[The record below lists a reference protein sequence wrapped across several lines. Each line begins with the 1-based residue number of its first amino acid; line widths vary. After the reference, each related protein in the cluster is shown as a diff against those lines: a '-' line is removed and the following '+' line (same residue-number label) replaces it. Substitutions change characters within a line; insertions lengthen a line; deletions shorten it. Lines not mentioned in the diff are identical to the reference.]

1 MSEHDTTT
9 DMRELLHDPAIPDR
23 PESYPIE
30 QVVEAWID
38 QRHLDLIGMTGSFAA
53 AVIADLSH
61 RISRPIL
68 VVTADATQAQ
78 QVAEELEIFAVGA
91 DIDSGAHW
99 YPEFDMGPYHGASPD
114 RALAMRRLA
123 TLFAI
128 GSDDVETPAIVV
140 SSIGAVIR
148 KTVPRD
154 QFMSW
159 VRMVRVGD
167 EYSDIA
173 LRDLLAACGFTE
185 VTTVEDPGTFA
196 LRGDIVDVFT
206 PAYDDPIRIER
217 WGDDVAEL
225 RHFDAT
231 TQRTTEPIDHCP
243 IFPVREEILDTHN
256 VAHAR
261 AAIRQRANDH
271 QLASKHIA
279 NILADLGAGLHFVG
293 LDALL
298 PALYGELAD
307 IADWLDPA
315 ARVIVLDPDA
325 VHDAVI
331 SINERRQAE
340 YEPLAAENALTYAPS
355 HYYRDAEQ
363 WRTWLRDRKTAHGRR
378 IAVEDGERRPT
389 FEFRVRA
396 NSDVVALR
404 KHHRGVDETVRAL
417 AERLGQ
423 WKAHY
428 GRICFVCRTRGQV
441 ERLQHLLEA
450 RGETVLIVDPPIDLS
465 EPVPAPAGVIE
476 IYRGTLM
483 DGFRSD
489 LLSLCV
495 ISGVEVF
502 GARVAMKPTR
512 DMSEHVSISHFRDLT
527 EGDHVV
533 HVDFGIGRY
542 RGLEHL
548 VVEGVGND
556 FLLIEYAGNDRLYLP
571 VYRLGRVQKYI
582 GGADGIRLD
591 KLGGTS
597 WERTK
602 ERVKA
607 TIREVASDLL
617 ELYARRELRK
627 GHAFSAPDAYYHE
640 FEAEFPFEET
650 PDQARAIDEVVDD
663 MTRPRPMDRL
673 VCGDVGFGKTEV
685 AIRAAMKAV
694 LDGKQVAVLCP
705 TTILCEQH
713 IVSFRKR
720 VAGFGVRVEGLSR
733 FRTTKQANQIMVDT
747 TEGKVDIVIGTHRLL
762 SDKLEFRDLGLL
774 IVDEEQ
780 RFGVQ
785 HKDRIKKMRSN
796 VDVLTLTATPIP
808 RTLQMSLLGIRDLS
822 IIATPPHDRLAVR
835 THVARFNDAIIRE
848 AIVREISRGGQVF
861 FVHNR
866 VATIEEMREHLT
878 KIVPEA
884 RIAVGHG
891 QMKEA
896 ELEEVM
902 VNYIKG
908 ETHVLLC
915 TAIIESGLDIPNAN
929 TIIVNRADMF
939 GLSQLYQ
946 LRGRVGRGKERA
958 FAYLLIPA
966 RSRLKADAEKRLEV
980 IQTYTELGSGFQV
993 ATYDLEIRGA
1003 GNMLGED
1010 QSGHVASVGLDL
1022 YTELLEETIADMRGE
1037 VFEDDIEPEVNIAIE
1052 AFIPDDYITATSLRL
1067 MFYKR
1072 FSLARGEE
1080 ELYDTFGELGD
1091 RFGDPP
1097 KPVQNLR
1104 EIIRLKIRLRMLRA
1118 LRLDAG
1124 PSNISVELDPST
1136 PVRPDKIVRWMQES
1150 RGKVRLTK
1158 EMKVIFKL
1166 TPAESA
1172 APIQS
1177 AHTLL
1182 DELARLT

>member
-1 MSEHDTTT
+1 MSEDS
-9 DMRELLHDPAIPDR
+9 A
-23 PESYPIE
+23 
-30 QVVEAWID
+30 
-38 QRHLDLIGMTGSFAA
+38 DLIGGDPGPDLLPVDQPESFPIETVVHTWVDTPHVELVGCTGALAA
-53 AVIADLSH
+53 ITIADLS
-61 RISRPIL
+61 RRVERPLL
-68 VVTADATQAQ
+68 VITADASEAQ
-78 QVAEELEIFAVGA
+78 RVADELQIFTMRTEAGVG
-91 DIDSGAHW
+91 GAHW
-99 YPEFDMGPYHGASPD
+99 YPEFDIGPYHGASPD

-128 GSDDVETPAIVV
+128 GSEDVATPPIVV
-140 SSIGAVIR
+140 ASIGAAIR
-148 KTVPRD
+148 KTVPREA
-154 QFMSW
+154 FMKW
-159 VRMVRVGD
+159 VRILRVED
-167 EYSDIA
+167 EWSDEA
-173 LRDLLAACGFTE
+173 LRELFTACGFTE

-196 LRGDIVDVFT
+196 LRGDIVDVFS

-217 WGDDVAEL
+217 WGDEVAEL
-225 RHFDAT
+225 RWFDAT
-231 TQRTTEPIDHCP
+231 SQRTTHDVDQCA
-243 IFPVREEILDTHN
+243 IFPVREEILDGEN
-256 VAHAR
+256 VTRAR
-261 AAIRQRANDH
+261 AAIRQRANDR
-271 QLASKHIA
+271 QLASKHIT
-279 NILADLGAGLHFVG
+279 NVLADLSAGLHFVG

-307 IADWLDPA
+307 ICDWFGEDTQVVVVEPE
-315 ARVIVLDPDA
+315 RVVDT
-325 VHDAVI
+325 VE
-331 SINERRQAE
+331 SITDRR
-340 YEPLAAENALTYAPS
+340 AAEFDRVVAEDALTFEPS
-355 HYYRDAEQ
+355 HYYRSPEQ
-363 WRTWLRDRKTAHGRR
+363 WTSWVGAHHVAFARR
-378 IAVEDGERRPT
+378 VGIDSNDAS
-389 FEFRVRA
+389 FEFRARP
-396 NSDVVALR
+396 NTDVVAMR
-404 KHHRGVDETVRAL
+404 RQHRGVEETVRAM
-417 AERLGQ
+417 AERLPT
-423 WKAHY
+423 WIEHY

-450 RGETVLIVDPPIDLS
+450 HGHTVLVVDPPIDVS
-465 EPVPAPAGVIE
+465 EPVPPPAGLIE
-476 IYRGTLM
+476 IYRGHLTE
-483 DGFRSD
+483 GFRSE

-502 GARVAMKPTR
+502 GTRVATKASR
-512 DMSEHVSISHFRDLT
+512 DMSEHVAISHFRDLT

-556 FLLIEYAGNDRLYLP
+556 FLLLEYAGNDKLYLP

-582 GGADGIRLD
+582 GAGDGIRLD

-602 ERVKA
+602 ERVKE
-607 TIREVASDLL
+607 TIREVANDLL

-627 GHAFSAPDAYYHE
+627 GHAFSPPDSYYHE

-650 PDQARAIDEVVDD
+650 PDQARAISEVVHD
-663 MTRPRPMDRL
+663 MTRARPMDRL

-713 IVSFRKR
+713 ITSFRRR
-720 VAGFGVRVEGLSR
+720 VAEFGVRVEGLSR

-747 TEGKVDIVIGTHRLL
+747 TEGKVDILIGTHRLL

-848 AIVREISRGGQVF
+848 AVMREISRGGQVF

-866 VATIEEMREHLT
+866 VATIDEMREHLQ

-884 RIAVGHG
+884 RVAVGHG
-891 QMKEA
+891 QMKES

-902 VNYIKG
+902 VNYING

-966 RSRLKADAEKRLEV
+966 RARLKADAEKRLEV

-1003 GNMLGED
+1003 GNLLGED

-1022 YTELLEETIADMRGE
+1022 YTELLEETITDLRGE

-1052 AFIPDDYITATSLRL
+1052 AFIPEEYIAATSLRL

-1072 FSLARGEE
+1072 FSLAHTEE

-1091 RFGDPP
+1091 RFGEAPE
-1097 KPVQNLR
+1097 PVQNLR
-1104 EIIRLKIRLRMLRA
+1104 EIIRLKIRLRALRA
-1118 LRLDAG
+1118 PRLDVG
-1124 PSNISVELDPST
+1124 PSNISVELDRST
-1136 PVRPDKIVRWMQES
+1136 PVRPDRIVNWMQKS

-1158 EMKVIFKL
+1158 DMKVVYKL
-1166 TPAESA
+1166 LPAESA
-1172 APIQS
+1172 NPIRS
-1177 AHTLL
+1177 AHELL
-1182 DELARLT
+1182 DQLTELA